1 MYGRGK
7 NMSDKEKDQK
17 DLNEINQ
24 DEASQNETI
33 QNEKQQEEK
42 EEIEQGEV
50 KQEKS
55 KKEEIELIEEIEER
69 SPFSAVKVVLITLA
83 VLFLI
88 VAGAVA
94 GAGYYVYANLQPVD
108 VEEEELVQI
117 EVPMGSS
124 ASRIAAILKENN
136 LVRNEQIFYYY
147 VRYKGESGFQAG
159 EYYLSA
165 NMELDDIIQQLKS
178 GRIYLDSERFT
189 VAEGLSVDQK
199 AAHLESIGLV
209 NKERFLQLLN
219 EGDFSDISFI
229 SEIPESEHRKYRLEG
244 FLFPETYEIYK
255 GASEEEIIRLML
267 RQFEKEL
274 AKVDAELKEANTSLK
289 NELEERG
296 LTLYEAITLASI
308 VEREAVVNDERQT
321 ISGVFHNRIKEGW
334 LLQSCATVQF
344 VLGKQR
350 DRLLFS
356 DLEVESPYNT
366 YINSGLPPSPIASPG
381 RQALKAAIQ
390 PEVHEYFFFVTK
402 KDGSGSHHFSKT
414 YKEHQQNDA
423 QSRGNF

>member
-1 MYGRGK
+1 
-7 NMSDKEKDQK
+7 MSDKEKEQK
-17 DLNEINQ
+17 DLKDTNQ
-24 DEASQNETI
+24 ED
-33 QNEKQQEEK
+33 
-42 EEIEQGEV
+42 V
-50 KQEKS
+50 
-55 KKEEIELIEEIEER
+55 ELIDEIDEIEER
-69 SPFSAVKVVLITLA
+69 SPFSALKIVLITLL

-88 VAGAVA
+88 AAGAVA
-94 GAGYYVYANLQPVD
+94 GAGYYVYANLQPVA
-108 VEEEELVQI
+108 VEDEELVHI

-124 ASRIAAILKENN
+124 ASRIASILKESN

-178 GRIYLDSERFT
+178 GRIYLDSVRFT

-199 AAHLESIGLV
+199 ASHLESIGLV
-209 NKERFLQLLN
+209 NKDKFLQLLN

-267 RQFEKEL
+267 QQFEKEL
-274 AKVDAELKEANTSLK
+274 AKIDAELKESNTSLK
-289 NELEERG
+289 DELEEKG

-308 VEREAVVNDERQT
+308 IEREAVVNEERKT
-321 ISGVFHNRIKEGW
+321 ISGVFHNRINEGW

-350 DRLLFS
+350 DRLLFE

-366 YINSGLPPSPIASPG
+366 YINAGLPPSPIASPG
-381 RQALKAAIQ
+381 RQALEAAIQ
-390 PEVHEYFFFVTK
+390 PEEHEYFFFVTK